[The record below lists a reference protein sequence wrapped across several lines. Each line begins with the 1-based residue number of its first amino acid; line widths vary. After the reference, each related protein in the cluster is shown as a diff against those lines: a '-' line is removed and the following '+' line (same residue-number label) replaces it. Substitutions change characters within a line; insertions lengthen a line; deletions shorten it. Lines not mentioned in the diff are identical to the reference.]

1 MEVNMGDS
9 NKEKLLQAG
18 IELLS
23 EKTFSEITMDLVAE
37 SSNMSKPM
45 IYYYF
50 KNKEGYYRSLA
61 RYLLRMAREM
71 MKDMFSPEF
80 SLRDS
85 LTRYVKFRIRF
96 AETKPGIARAFMSM
110 VHDPNIGLMIED
122 LRSEFNLMRTE
133 VFDPVFDRA
142 VETGEIDPGTDRM
155 LVMTMLNSS
164 LIAFTM
170 KILNRFP
177 TIEFPDPEG
186 IIDIIF
192 NGISENRGDR

>member
-1 MEVNMGDS
+1 MSDS
-9 NKEKLLQAG
+9 NREKLLQAG

-61 RYLLRMAREM
+61 KYLLKMAREM
-71 MKDMFSPEF
+71 MKDMFSTDF

-85 LTRYVKFRIRF
+85 LTRYVKFRIEF
-96 AETKPGIARAFMSM
+96 AETKPGLARAFMSM

-177 TIEFPDPEG
+177 SIEFPDPEG
-186 IIDIIF
+186 MINIIF
-192 NGISENRGDR
+192 DGVKGCGVKGERQ

>member
-1 MEVNMGDS
+1 
-9 NKEKLLQAG
+9 
-18 IELLS
+18 
-23 EKTFSEITMDLVAE
+23 
-37 SSNMSKPM
+37 
-45 IYYYF
+45 
-50 KNKEGYYRSLA
+50 
-61 RYLLRMAREM
+61 
-71 MKDMFSPEF
+71 
-80 SLRDS
+80 
-85 LTRYVKFRIRF
+85 
-96 AETKPGIARAFMSM
+96 M

>member
-1 MEVNMGDS
+1 MSDS

-61 RYLLRMAREM
+61 KYLMRMAREIL
-71 MKDMFSPEF
+71 KEMFSSDF

-85 LTRYVKFRIRF
+85 LTRYVKFRIEF
-96 AETKPGIARAFMSM
+96 AEKNPGLSKAYISM
-110 VHDPNIGLMIED
+110 IHDPCIGLMIED
-122 LRSEFNLMRTE
+122 LKSEFDLMRTE
-133 VFDPVFDRA
+133 LFDPIFDRA

-155 LVMTMLNSS
+155 LVMMMINSS
-164 LIAFTM
+164 LISFTM

-177 TIEFPDPEG
+177 SIEFPNPAG
-186 IIDIIF
+186 LVDIIF
-192 NGISENRGDR
+192 DGIMGCGVKGERQ